1 MTENTTSQRLAGRTL
16 MMSGGSRGI
25 GLAIGIA
32 AAREGANV
40 VLLAKTDV
48 PDPRL
53 PGTVHT
59 AAAEIEAAG
68 GQALAVV
75 GDVRDEAS
83 VENAVARAVERFGG
97 IDICLNNASA
107 IALDATEALPV
118 KRFDLMTQ
126 IQLRG
131 TYLLTRACLP
141 HLRAGTNPHVLSLSP
156 PLNMSPEWL
165 GKHPAYTLAK
175 YGMSL
180 LTLGWAAEYA
190 EAGVAANCLWPETL
204 IATSAVQNLLGG
216 DSAME
221 KARTPE
227 IMADAAIEVLTR
239 PSREFTGNAVLDVD
253 VLREAGVTDLSSYGG
268 TGELEYDI
276 FVDAPGGEG
285 R

>member
-1 MTENTTSQRLAGRTL
+1 

-25 GLAIGIA
+25 GLAIGLA

-53 PGTVHT
+53 PGTVHS

-83 VENAVARAVERFGG
+83 VDNAVARAVERFGG
-97 IDICLNNASA
+97 IDICVNNASA
-107 IALDATEALPV
+107 LALDSTADLPV

-141 HLRAGTNPHVLSLSP
+141 HLQQGTNPHILSLSP

-190 EAGVAANCLWPETL
+190 ADGIAANCLWPETL
-204 IATSAVQNLLGG
+204 IATAAVQNLLGG
-216 DSAME
+216 DGAMDR
-221 KARTPE
+221 ARSPE
-227 IMADAAIEVLTR
+227 IVADAAIEVLTG
-239 PSREFTGNAVLDVD
+239 PSREYTGQALLDVE
-253 VLREAGVTDLSSYGG
+253 VLRAAGVTDLSAYGG

-276 FVDAPGGEG
+276 FVDAPS
-285 R
+285 